1 MELIKSHWL
10 NFLIPI
16 FIPILGFLT
25 EKVVFYKLRKLAE
38 RSPWGWDD
46 VLIDAFRFMPT
57 LWSFLL
63 SLYLLSEGLKLPK
76 GLSLLKDKTLWVLFI
91 LSFAFLLSR
100 LVGGFLKL
108 YMNKYKEDLPA
119 TSLVVQTSRVV
130 VLVVGLLI
138 ALDKIGV
145 AITPILTALGVGGL
159 AVALALRDTLENLFA
174 GFHILATKQIKVGDY
189 IRLQSGEEGFVQDI
203 TWRNT
208 ILRQAVNNL
217 IIVPNSKLSTSI
229 ITNFHMPQPEMN
241 VIVPV
246 GISYDS
252 DLEKVERI
260 TLEVAREVQ
269 KEVEGGVPDFEP
281 RIRFTAFGDFS
292 INFNVILRAK
302 DFESQHLLRH
312 EFIKRLKKRYEQEG
326 IKIPFPVREVYLK
339 DKMCQVNLTGR
350 AYAPSRWSF

>member
-38 RSPWGWDD
+38 RSPWGWDE

-63 SLYLLSEGLKLPK
+63 SLYLLSEELKLPK

-119 TSLVVQTSRVV
+119 TSLVVQVSRVV
-130 VLVVGLLI
+130 ILVVGVLI

-189 IRLQSGEEGFVQDI
+189 IRLQSGEEGFVEDI

-208 ILRQAVNNL
+208 ILRQPANNL

-229 ITNFHMPQPEMN
+229 IINFHMPQPEMN
-241 VIVPV
+241 VIVSV
-246 GISYDS
+246 GVSYDS
-252 DLEKVERI
+252 DLEKVERV

-281 RIRFTAFGDFS
+281 RIRLMSFGDFS

-302 DFESQHLLRH
+302 DFESQHPLRH

-339 DKMCQVNLTGR
+339 DKMC
-350 AYAPSRWSF
+350 

>member
-1 MELIKSHWL
+1 MSLLQTYGALLLI
-10 NFLIPI
+10 LILVPS
-16 FIPILGFLT
+16 LGLFV
-25 EKVVFYKLRKLAE
+25 ERFVFYRLRRLSEK
-38 RSPWGWDD
+38 SPWGWDK
-46 VLIDAFRFMPT
+46 VLIDSLRYIPT
-57 LWSFLL
+57 LWSFLVA
-63 SLYLLSEGLKLPK
+63 LYLVSEELKLPK
-76 GLSLLKDKTLWVLFI
+76 SIILVKDKAFWLLFI
-91 LSFAFLLSR
+91 ISLALLVSR
-100 LVGGFLKL
+100 LVGGFLRL
-108 YMNKYKEDLPA
+108 YINRYREDLPA
-119 TSLVVQTSRVV
+119 TSLVVQVSRVV
-130 VLVVGLLI
+130 ILVVGVLI
-138 ALDKIGV
+138 ALDKIGI

-159 AVALALRDTLENLFA
+159 AVALALKDTLENLFA
-174 GFHILATKQIKVGDY
+174 GFHVLATKQIKVGDY

-208 ILRQAVNNL
+208 ILRQPTNNL

-229 ITNFHMPQPEMN
+229 ITNFHMPQPELN

-246 GISYDS
+246 GVSYDS
-252 DLEKVERI
+252 DLEKVERV

-281 RIRFTAFGDFS
+281 RIRLTSFGDFS

-339 DKMCQVNLTGR
+339 DKMC
-350 AYAPSRWSF
+350 